1 MAAIASGGCHNNLC
15 HSKLCLTTLAL
26 IFSLP
31 CQQMSQQPNHYAFDL
46 STSFNH
52 DHKPATLQPVDLTV
66 EVAYD

>member
-1 MAAIASGGCHNNLC
+1 MVVAITTYGF
-15 HSKLCLTTLAL
+15 HSLAL

-31 CQQMSQQPNHYAFDL
+31 CQQMSQQRNHYTFDL

-66 EVAYD
+66 EVAYHVCV